1 MRQLGNFQVK
11 KHNKT
16 DTVVSGKKAALLTVI
31 ERKTRKGF
39 IVRLSEKNSSELI
52 GTLKN

>member
-39 IVRLSEKNSSELI
+39 IVKITTDNGREFQNI
-52 GTLKN
+52 